1 MVCVIVF
8 SKLVSWSFLL
18 QIFKLMLESMTIIF
32 NVLRASLSSMLLSA
46 TSQTK
51 GLRSAAGLVARPCSS
66 CVFLRATGPLRSA
79 AVAAV
84 GHHRLGFALVRPPGC
99 RCPARLRCFSP

>member
-32 NVLRASLSSMLLSA
+32 NVVC
-46 TSQTK
+46 
-51 GLRSAAGLVARPCSS
+51 GPVSAAC
-66 CVFLRATGPLRSA
+66 CCQ
-79 AVAAV
+79 
-84 GHHRLGFALVRPPGC
+84 PPAK
-99 RCPARLRCFSP
+99 RRD